1 MLENF
6 LTYPHGILCT
16 ISRFNSA
23 NYVDLAYLSI
33 GLGEDFF
40 EHSTV
45 FIANVGDIF
54 RKFFQNFGSE
64 ILRFLRVVERS
75 RGWWGHGSSL

>member
-1 MLENF
+1 MVFCVLF
-6 LTYPHGILCT
+6 RVQIA
-16 ISRFNSA
+16 RD
-23 NYVDLAYLSI
+23 YVDLAYLSI

-54 RKFFQNFGSE
+54 RKFLQNFGSE

-75 RGWWGHGSSL
+75 RGWWDHGSHFRAIG